1 MLKTASELLLSSA
14 ADGTDLRTVDPET
27 QARLEAL
34 LEAAGILV
42 SIPVAFKL
50 LDMFLL
56 KLISSYRCFQ
66 ITLLMYKFQHPLYK
80 YSRSDF

>member
-66 ITLLMYKFQHPLYK
+66 ITL
-80 YSRSDF
+80 